1 MHWQQAGLELVGWQH
16 TVAQRLR
23 RHDDHH
29 RIIAQE
35 APERLIRYQGLVL
48 LKSNDVSRQR
58 GSVQVA
64 TDDALKPLPLG
75 WSVRHTS
82 EETLE
87 IVVEHSTLGWIRRD
101 HHRGDAGAAK

>member
-1 MHWQQAGLELVGWQH
+1 MHWQQTGLELVGRQH

-35 APERLIRYQGLVL
+35 APERLIRCEGLVL
-48 LKSNDVSRQR
+48 LESNDVSRQR
-58 GSVQVA
+58 GLVEVA
-64 TDDALKPLPLG
+64 TDDALKSLPVR
-75 WSVRHTS
+75 WSVRHTG

-87 IVVEHSTLGWIRRD
+87 IVVEHVTLVCIRRD
-101 HHRGDAGAAK
+101 YHQ

>member
-1 MHWQQAGLELVGWQH
+1 MYWQQAGLELVGRQY

-23 RHDDHH
+23 RHDHHH

-48 LKSNDVSRQR
+48 LKSYDISRQR
-58 GSVQVA
+58 GLVEVA
-64 TDDALKPLPLG
+64 TDNALKSLPVR

-87 IVVEHSTLGWIRRD
+87 VVVEHVTLVCIRCD
-101 HHRGDAGAAK
+101 HYQ